1 MTRYA
6 NAYTEVYGILEQ
18 LSEEDFNKIPPQV
31 VETIREN
38 QNSEYDFELDEEL
51 ELKDQKLLPETK
63 AILFNLFRDYL
74 SEPWQKEKII
84 KMQAEE
90 RYKNELEKH
99 KKYENFN
106 VFQNNIAKCE
116 KERNITNEFIEKL
129 QALQGIGIDVSKI
142 IKTDTIFS
150 L

>member
-90 RYKNELEKH
+90 RKKNELEKK
-99 KKYENFN
+99 KKY
-106 VFQNNIAKCE
+106 
-116 KERNITNEFIEKL
+116 
-129 QALQGIGIDVSKI
+129 
-142 IKTDTIFS
+142 KTDIFENNKTNS
-150 L
+150 KVNETHTELVQYKENIFRKLINKIKKLFHMI

>member
-74 SEPWQKEKII
+74 SETWQKEKII
-84 KMQAEE
+84 KMQAQE
-90 RYKNELEKH
+90 RKKNELEKQ
-99 KKYENFN
+99 KKY
-106 VFQNNIAKCE
+106 
-116 KERNITNEFIEKL
+116 
-129 QALQGIGIDVSKI
+129 
-142 IKTDTIFS
+142 KTDITDIFENNKTNS
-150 L
+150 KANKTHTELVEYKENIFRKLINKIKKLFHMI